1 MKKLFAVVLSLAMV
15 LSLAACG
22 KEAAPTEPSKV
33 PTDTDNQVYTEP
45 SNEDTVANVYFL
57 NHDAA
62 TDAAWQTAA
71 EAYEIEFGVSVKVL
85 TAAEAYYSETLAE
98 ELNKDEYP
106 TLFFARDEESLKG
119 IDCLDLSGTDL
130 TAELTAGGKAVGVA
144 IPTGGYLCVNTGA
157 SQLDADATVAF
168 LNWALTTQAETLF
181 PQN

>member
-1 MKKLFAVVLSLAMV
+1 MKKLFAVVLALAMV

-45 SNEDTVANVYFL
+45 SNEDTVAS
-57 NHDAA
+57 
-62 TDAAWQTAA
+62 DAAWQTAA

-144 IPTGGYLCVNTGA
+144 IPTGGYLCVNAGA